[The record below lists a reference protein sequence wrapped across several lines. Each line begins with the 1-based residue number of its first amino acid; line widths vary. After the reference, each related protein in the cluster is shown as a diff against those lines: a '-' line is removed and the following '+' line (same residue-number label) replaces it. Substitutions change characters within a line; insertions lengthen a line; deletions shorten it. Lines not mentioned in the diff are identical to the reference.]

1 MFHFEP
7 GSSFVSVSCP
17 SAVALP
23 GTSGYQ
29 TDQIVS
35 RSLTAAW
42 LTPASGIHRKETLMP
57 SQSSPP
63 SRRRWLLAALA
74 GSALVLSSAPAAWA
88 AQAAPSAAAAVAA
101 TVAVNAGQQVAA
113 VPATALGINGS
124 VYDPNLQDAA
134 LPGLLTGA
142 GVSVI
147 RFPGGSESDQ
157 YNWKTN
163 TDVLSGATQ
172 ATSFDQY
179 ATLLSQT
186 GAQGMITVDYG
197 TGDSV
202 GATQSPAETGAQ
214 FAADWVRYANVT
226 HHYNIKYWEIGNEIY
241 GNGTYGA
248 QWETDRHCASGA
260 NPANCGP
267 AVYAQNVKAYITAMK
282 AVDPTIKI
290 GVVLTA
296 PGSWPDG
303 VTSAGSPQSWNQT
316 VLSAL
321 GSMIDFADV
330 HWYPQNPSTVTPPGP
345 TDAGLL
351 GDTAQISGIVSTLRS
366 EMGQY
371 AGNSAI
377 PISVTESN
385 SVSSNP
391 GKQTVSIVNALYLT
405 QDYLGWLASGV
416 TNVDWWQIHNNLV
429 TTGDNGSSLYGT
441 ANYGDYGVLSDATCG
456 TIGGVQVC
464 EPSADTPFP
473 AYYGLKLLSQFI
485 HPADTLVSATS
496 SQSLVHAYAV
506 KAADGSLRVLLVND
520 DPSNSYTVGL
530 TYSGFTPASSA
541 PAVATL
547 APPGTSIT
555 TASSG
560 SATAQTVAP
569 YSIAMITLQPGSGT
583 GGNTVTVTNPGSRTG
598 TVGTAAS
605 LQITASDSA
614 SGQTLTYSATG
625 LPAGLSIN
633 SATGLI
639 SGTPSTANAY
649 TVMVTA
655 TDSTGAAGSASFTW
669 TIGSSGGGTCHVVY
683 TTQSQWAGGFT
694 ANVTLTNTG
703 SAAWTSWK
711 LGFTYPGDQKVTSSW
726 NTGSLTQSGASVTAT
741 NASYNGSVAPAA
753 STSFG
758 MQGTWTSSD
767 APPTSFTVNGT
778 ACT

>member
-1 MFHFEP
+1 MQRQAGP
-7 GSSFVSVSCP
+7 RR
-17 SAVALP
+17 
-23 GTSGYQ
+23 Q
-29 TDQIVS
+29 
-35 RSLTAAW
+35 
-42 LTPASGIHRKETLMP
+42 
-57 SQSSPP
+57 
-63 SRRRWLLAALA
+63 RRWLIAALA
-74 GSALVLSSAPAAWA
+74 VPVLAVPALAAA
-88 AQAAPSAAAAVAA
+88 SAQAAWGAPASRAVIAASAATNPA
-101 TVAVNAGQQVAA
+101 TVSVNAAQSVAT
-113 VPATALGINGS
+113 VPATGIGINGS
-124 VYDPNLQDAA
+124 VYDPNLKDAA
-134 LPGLLTGA
+134 VPGLLSGA
-142 GVSVI
+142 GVKVI

-163 TDVLSGATQ
+163 TDVLSGAVQ

-179 ATLLSQT
+179 ASLLSQA
-186 GAQGMITVDYG
+186 GAQGMVTVNYG
-197 TGDSV
+197 TGDTV
-202 GATQSPAETGAQ
+202 GATESPAETGAQ
-214 FAADWVRYANVT
+214 LAADWVRYANVT
-226 HHYNIKYWEIGNEIY
+226 HNYNIKYWEIGNEIY

-248 QWETDRHCASGA
+248 DWETDRHCASGS

-282 AVDPTIKI
+282 TVDPTIKI

-321 GSMIDFADV
+321 GSQIDFADV

-366 EMGQY
+366 QMGQY
-371 AGNSAI
+371 AGNANI
-377 PISVTESN
+377 PISVTETN

-391 GKQTVSIVNALYLT
+391 GKQTVGIVNALYLA
-405 QDYLGWLASGV
+405 QDYLGWLQSGV

-429 TTGDNGSSLYGT
+429 TTGDNESSLNGT
-441 ANYGDYGVLSDATCG
+441 ASYGDYGVLSDATCG
-456 TIGGVQVC
+456 TIGSAQVC
-464 EPSADTPFP
+464 EPAADTPFP

-530 TYSGFTPASSA
+530 SYAGFTAASGA
-541 PAVATL
+541 PSVATL
-547 APPGTSIT
+547 TPPGTSIT
-555 TASSG
+555 TAAAG
-560 SATAQTVAP
+560 SAASQTIAP
-569 YSIAMITLQPGSGT
+569 YSAAMITLQPGSAG
-583 GGNTVTVTNPGSRTG
+583 GGNTVTVTNPGSRAG
-598 TVGTAAS
+598 TVGTAAI
-605 LQITASDSA
+605 LQITAGDSA
-614 SGQTLTYSATG
+614 SGQTLSYSATG
-625 LPAGLSIN
+625 LPAGLSIS

-639 SGTPSTANAY
+639 SGTPTTAAAY
-649 TVMVTA
+649 TVTVTA
-655 TDSTGAAGSASFTW
+655 KDTTGASGSASFTW
-669 TIGSSGGGTCHVVY
+669 TISSAGGGGSSCHVVY

-703 SAAWTSWK
+703 TTARASWTAV
-711 LGFTYPGDQKVTSSW
+711 FTYPGDQKVTSSW
-726 NTGSLTQSGASVTAT
+726 NTGTLTQAGETITAA
-741 NASYNGSVAPAA
+741 NASYNGTIAAGA

-767 APPTSFTVNGT
+767 AAPTSFTVNGT